1 MLNSL
6 VKQTT
11 SKVKK
16 NDHFFAQF
24 ASLRFVSSPSKSVE
38 ENYREKLLQK
48 SKEKGFNTI
57 EELKEHLK
65 DDLKEKKKEFAKID
79 PLEAIKKY
87 KQEQLSEDKEDMNK
101 PTAKTLGPVSPPK
114 EKKPYKTLSSY
125 VDIEKFME
133 LSPQEVEFI
142 WRARFASAQMAEN
155 HLHSVLSK
163 EAWVK
168 LVANAKK
175 NPVFVLPLPRDIT
188 PEGKAAE
195 GKIEKGSELFYV
207 QWLFPD
213 VNTTHVIITS
223 LIEYQL
229 HKEFA
234 KSYLTISFFS
244 DLVPR
249 KQVALMVGQLD
260 LESSLSLSDCTL
272 LLLNL
277 QRFYGVIGGK
287 LSDDRLKMLE
297 GFNKGDTQFDVNKL
311 VELSES
317 VE

>member
-11 SKVKK
+11 TKVKK
-16 NDHFFAQF
+16 NHLFFAQSSF
-24 ASLRFVSSPSKSVE
+24 LRFASSPSKSIE
-38 ENYREKLLQK
+38 ENYKEKLLQK
-48 SKEKGFNTI
+48 SKEKGFKTI

-65 DDLKEKKKEFAKID
+65 EELKEKKKEFAQID
-79 PLEAIKKY
+79 PLEVIKKY
-87 KQEQLSEDKEDMNK
+87 KEEHLLEEAEDMNK
-101 PTAKTLGPVSPPK
+101 PTAKTLGPVTPPK

-133 LSPQEVEFI
+133 LSPQEVEYI
-142 WRARFASAQMAEN
+142 WRARFSSSKMSEN
-155 HLHSVLSK
+155 HLHSVLSN
-163 EAWVK
+163 EAWGK
-168 LVANAKK
+168 LIANAKK

-188 PEGKAAE
+188 PESKAAE
-195 GKIEKGSELFYV
+195 GKVEKGSELFYV

-213 VNTTHVIITS
+213 ANTTHVIITS

-260 LESSLSLSDCTL
+260 LESSLSLADCTL

-277 QRFYGVIGGK
+277 QRFYGVIEGK
-287 LSDDRLKMLE
+287 LSNERMKMLE
-297 GFNKGDTQFDVNKL
+297 GFNKGDVQFDVNKL

-317 VE
+317 ME